1 MYQAKENG
9 RQTYQFFKPAMNV
22 RAVERQSIEE
32 SLRRALEQQEFS
44 VHYQPKVDL
53 RTGKITGAEALIRW
67 MHPTQGPVSPAQF
80 IPVAEDSGLI
90 RPIGKW
96 VLREACNQARVWA
109 DAGLPAA
116 TIAVNVSAIE
126 FLQEN
131 FLEDVFRILNE
142 TGMDPRSLE
151 LEVTES
157 VLMKRADS
165 AVSALRELRA
175 RGVQVAVDDFG
186 TGYSSLSY
194 LSKFPIDALKIDQ
207 SFVRQIT
214 TTPDNTTIVSAI
226 ISLGRSMKLRVIAEG
241 VETQEE
247 LAFLRAHQCHEAQGY
262 YFSKPVPPHQFAKLL
277 ETGISTDRFGRSKLA
292 GEFVRAYT
300 KRIEQVLAPPQM
312 LLPLGAMPVSPRE
325 STAAKHKPKSE
336 TGIGITPDARRVRS
350 RKPQSR

>member
-1 MYQAKENG
+1 
-9 RQTYQFFKPAMNV
+9 
-22 RAVERQSIEE
+22 
-32 SLRRALEQQEFS
+32 
-44 VHYQPKVDL
+44 
-53 RTGKITGAEALIRW
+53 
-67 MHPTQGPVSPAQF
+67 
-80 IPVAEDSGLI
+80 
-90 RPIGKW
+90 
-96 VLREACNQARVWA
+96 
-109 DAGLPAA
+109 
-116 TIAVNVSAIE
+116 VNVSAIE